1 MFKLNFQVEK
11 YRALLNE
18 KDAAV
23 EQMSAKAVKRIQK
36 LETNWKKADAEV
48 CKFDELVDTV
58 RAVLVANKTVKED
71 KELLKLIDL
80 IDGNEQ
86 VSAFEAERRQATLK
100 PVKTA

>member
-1 MFKLNFQVEK
+1 VEK

-18 KDAAV
+18 KDTMV

-36 LETNWKKADAEV
+36 LESNWKKADAEV

-58 RAVLVANKTVKED
+58 RSVLVDNKTVQED
-71 KELLKLIDL
+71 EQLLKLIDL

-86 VSAFEAERRQATLK
+86 VAAFDTERRRASLK